1 LLFGKRVILII
12 RKNKRD
18 TTRRDYLFKACRE
31 RIMNIIEY
39 FNSRVKMLN
48 IYDIKL
54 IQGTTIL
61 LTLIIVRLIPQ
72 LMNVDIRIYI
82 VLLVLFLIRPLY
94 VFFIRKA

>member
-1 LLFGKRVILII
+1 
-12 RKNKRD
+12 
-18 TTRRDYLFKACRE
+18 
-31 RIMNIIEY
+31 MNIIEY